1 MSDKV
6 EDILYQA
13 YEEGIWKEVMQVSK
27 SLDTN
32 GKSYYTVADKFE
44 EAYRIVKIK
53 KEKSY
58 ENKHLDKKGRGNKR

>member
-1 MSDKV
+1 
-6 EDILYQA
+6 
-13 YEEGIWKEVMQVSK
+13 MQVSK

-58 ENKHLDKKGRGNKR
+58 ESKHLDKKGRGNKR